1 MSMFEEFTRK
11 PMSVE
16 EMVSRVKPAMERM
29 KLEHPGVEFS
39 FRPMVVVPGAEH
51 QWVVADIDFAH
62 YTFIGVRGEY
72 SVSSIA
78 QMMEVRKA
86 LGLRTQHG
94 YLLYAIQTG
103 AMDNY

>member
-1 MSMFEEFTRK
+1 MSLFEEFTRRELT
-11 PMSVE
+11 VH
-16 EMVSRVKPAMERM
+16 EMTTRVKSAMDRM
-29 KLEHPGVEFS
+29 MLEHPGVEFS

-51 QWVVADIDFAH
+51 QWVVADIDFTH
-62 YTFIGVRGEY
+62 YTFVGIRGEY
-72 SVSSIA
+72 SISSIA

>member
-1 MSMFEEFTRK
+1 MSLFEEFTRK

-16 EMVSRVKPAMERM
+16 EMVTRVKPAMERM

-51 QWVVADIDFAH
+51 QWVVADIDFTY

-78 QMMEVRKA
+78 QMMDVRRA

-94 YLLYAIQTG
+94 QLLYMIQQGTV
-103 AMDNY
+103 DNY